1 MEDQHSEYY
10 EDGRSFMSM
19 IRKTRQRTA
28 IREAF
33 EACDRPLSPDEVL
46 TAAQQLTEGL
56 GIATVYRNIKALVEE
71 GWLVVVELP
80 GQPPR
85 YELSGKGHHHHF
97 HCSGCGQVFEL
108 HGCVESFR
116 SMIPAGFQIT
126 GHDVLLYG
134 VCKLCRAAGHTARN

>member
-1 MEDQHSEYY
+1 
-10 EDGRSFMSM
+10 MSVLSKATCEP
-19 IRKTRQRTA
+19 RAPKA
-28 IREAF
+28 IPTDAEPIARG
-33 EACDRPLSPDEVL
+33 
-46 TAAQQLTEGL
+46 AAQRLADGL

-85 YELSGKGHHHHF
+85 YELAGKGHHHHF
-97 HCSGCGQVFEL
+97 HCNSCGQVFEL

-116 SMIPAGFQIT
+116 SMIPHGFQIT

-134 VCKLCRAAGHTARN
+134 VCQSCRTGQTTRN

>member
-1 MEDQHSEYY
+1 MT
-10 EDGRSFMSM
+10 
-19 IRKTRQRTA
+19 IVRKTRQRAA

-33 EACDRPLSPDEVL
+33 EACDRPLSPQEVL
-46 TAAQQLTEGL
+46 TAAQRLTDAL

-97 HCSGCGQVFEL
+97 HCRTCGQLFEL

-116 SMIPAGFQIT
+116 SMIPSGFQIT

-134 VCKLCRAAGHTARN
+134 VCQLCRAAGQAARN